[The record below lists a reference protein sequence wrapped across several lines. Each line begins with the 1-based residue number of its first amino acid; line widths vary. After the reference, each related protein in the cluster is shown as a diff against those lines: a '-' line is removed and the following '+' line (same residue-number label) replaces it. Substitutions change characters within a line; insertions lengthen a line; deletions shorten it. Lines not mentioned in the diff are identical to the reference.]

1 MIAVESNMTTSL
13 EALASNLTSLRSLY
27 ANLTTLLHSI
37 NLQNQNNKYGNSTQV
52 TYSVTQ
58 NHA

>member
-13 EALASNLTSLRSLY
+13 EALASNLTRLRSLY

-37 NLQNQNNKYGNSTQV
+37 NLQSQNNKYGNSTQV